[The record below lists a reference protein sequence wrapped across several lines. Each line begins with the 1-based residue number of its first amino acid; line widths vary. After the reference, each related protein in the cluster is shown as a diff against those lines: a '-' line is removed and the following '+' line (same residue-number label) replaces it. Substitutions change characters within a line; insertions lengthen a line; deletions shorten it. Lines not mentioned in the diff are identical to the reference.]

1 MKYQILISTIDDNFL
16 KRNYSMGYNHLIINQ
31 LVNKKSSNYI
41 QDNLFTFKEKG
52 LSKSRNKAI
61 KYSNAVICL
70 ISDDDLEYKDN
81 IDSAITEA
89 FKNNPEAD
97 IITFQIEQPNG
108 VPYKKYNKESFFH
121 NKRTLMRVPS
131 VEIAFRRKSIV
142 DKKLLFDENFGLG
155 SIYPTGEE
163 TIFLTDALDAGLI
176 IKYVPLPIVI
186 HSREGL
192 SQDFHN
198 NKYLI
203 KSKGALFKRIFGK
216 YSFII
221 SFLFSLKKYNLSD
234 VSFFEFL
241 SLIMEGSKEYKI
253 NTGGSHDI

>member
-89 FKNNPEAD
+89 FKNKVTKSTFNNINKNN
-97 IITFQIEQPNG
+97 IIGYANTILES
-108 VPYKKYNKESFFH
+108 KES
-121 NKRTLMRVPS
+121 NSGIK
-131 VEIAFRRKSIV
+131 
-142 DKKLLFDENFGLG
+142 LG
-155 SIYPTGEE
+155 SNKIPIEPK
-163 TIFLTDALDAGLI
+163 TIVVT
-176 IKYVPLPIVI
+176 
-186 HSREGL
+186 
-192 SQDFHN
+192 N
-198 NKYLI
+198 
-203 KSKGALFKRIFGK
+203 
-216 YSFII
+216 
-221 SFLFSLKKYNLSD
+221 
-234 VSFFEFL
+234 
-241 SLIMEGSKEYKI
+241 
-253 NTGGSHDI
+253 